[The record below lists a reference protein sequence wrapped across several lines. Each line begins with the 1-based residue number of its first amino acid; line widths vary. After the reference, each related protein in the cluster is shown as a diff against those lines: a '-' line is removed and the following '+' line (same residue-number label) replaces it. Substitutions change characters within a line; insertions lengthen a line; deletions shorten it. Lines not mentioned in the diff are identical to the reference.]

1 MRILSLLS
9 LLILAACGFSPMYG
23 NMNDNALGTEDFL
36 SYVAIDNIPDRDGV
50 YLRNALI
57 DRFHRNGSPVRNAYT
72 LRVINMD
79 EKRRDLDIT
88 KSSNATRAQLIITA
102 TIELKDNVTGQAV
115 LARNLQSIT
124 SYNILGSEFATRIS
138 RESSRENA
146 LDGLAQQIET
156 HISLYF
162 KRQKI

>member
-72 LRVINMD
+72 LRVINMRS
-79 EKRRDLDIT
+79 EERRVGT
-88 KSSNATRAQLIITA
+88 RSAATWISPRARTQP
-102 TIELKDNVTGQAV
+102 V
-115 LARNLQSIT
+115 RS
-124 SYNILGSEFATRIS
+124 
-138 RESSRENA
+138 
-146 LDGLAQQIET
+146 
-156 HISLYF
+156 
-162 KRQKI
+162 